1 MKNYSSLILSTKV
14 CRSCVIRIKASSKTA
29 LTNFLRLH
37 NTAKIF
43 GVCEGLSLESI
54 FFSLLSKS
62 VTKTEKSYTY
72 ISVKPEVT
80 AADEKE
86 KDANCTNELI
96 SFFILME
103 IPDMANFDN
112 LTRLFSES
120 GPK

>member
-1 MKNYSSLILSTKV
+1 M
-14 CRSCVIRIKASSKTA
+14 
-29 LTNFLRLH
+29 
-37 NTAKIF
+37 
-43 GVCEGLSLESI
+43 
-54 FFSLLSKS
+54 
-62 VTKTEKSYTY
+62 
-72 ISVKPEVT
+72 KPEIT

-86 KDANCTNELI
+86 KDVNCTNELI